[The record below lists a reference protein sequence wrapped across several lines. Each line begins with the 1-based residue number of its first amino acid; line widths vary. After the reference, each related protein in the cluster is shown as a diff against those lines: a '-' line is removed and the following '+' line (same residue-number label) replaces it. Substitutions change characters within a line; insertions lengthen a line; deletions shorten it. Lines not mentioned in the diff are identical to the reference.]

1 MSASVP
7 GLTAPRMQLGVRKKL
22 FSGISLIFSGAI
34 VAVAISVLG
43 LSFPVN
49 PIVIFLNR
57 DAAFLRIFRCPF
69 LKLVPQHHGSTGDQ
83 ARTKFRK
90 RLWREFASAKIP
102 RPIRAASSP
111 NHLTLRLGL

>member
-57 DAAFLRIFRCPF
+57 DAAFLRIFAGVV
-69 LKLVPQHHGSTGDQ
+69 LQLIPQHHGSTRDQ

-90 RLWREFASAKIP
+90 RLWREFASGKIP
-102 RPIRAASSP
+102 WPIRAGA
-111 NHLTLRLGL
+111 